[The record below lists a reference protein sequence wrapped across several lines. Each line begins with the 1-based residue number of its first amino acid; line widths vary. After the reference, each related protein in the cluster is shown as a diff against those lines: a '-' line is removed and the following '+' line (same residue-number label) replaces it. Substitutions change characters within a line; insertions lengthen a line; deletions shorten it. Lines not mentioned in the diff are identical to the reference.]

1 MKGLDLQSLAETAVA
16 AAGQPVE
23 LFLNPVTR
31 KSRLSTRMAG
41 IATLRRW

>member
-1 MKGLDLQSLAETAVA
+1 MRGLDLQSLAETAVA
-16 AAGQPVE
+16 AARSAGQIISQ
-23 LFLNPVTR
+23 PVTR